1 VARYFFHLHATD
13 GRTEDTEGREFDS
26 LAGARHA
33 AIRDAR
39 SIICAD
45 VQQGRLDLSGYIEV
59 ADASGA
65 LISTVTFREAAN
77 SGTADV

>member
-1 VARYFFHLHATD
+1 MARYFFHLHATD
-13 GRTEDTEGREFDS
+13 GRTEDSEGREFDS

-45 VQQGRLDLSGYIEV
+45 VQQGRLDLCGYIEV
-59 ADASGA
+59 ADASGTTV
-65 LISTVTFREAAN
+65 LTVTFREAAN
-77 SGTADV
+77 YG